1 MEAGSGTPPERRG
14 VERSSGGGEQ
24 GGRESGGRPGKTEGG
39 GAVREKN
46 LHPRAGGDFQLL
58 QKQLPLLWNPLRQQ
72 PGVPLPADG
81 GRDPVLRRGGLSA
94 WISHLCAPGR
104 GGRVLYRRTALR
116 DSGGIEKTI
125 FGLRGYPFS
134 GGAHQRE
141 LRAFVWPRVRT
152 VICSATRPRTE
163 IITAGCTRRKCPGTT
178 GCVACGI

>member
-24 GGRESGGRPGKTEGG
+24 GGRKSGGRPGKTEGG

-46 LHPRAGGDFQLL
+46 LYPRAGGDFQLL

-81 GRDPVLRRGGLSA
+81 GGDPVLRRGGLSA

-125 FGLRGYPFS
+125 SGLRGYPFS
-134 GGAHQRE
+134 GGTHQGE
-141 LRAFVWPRVRT
+141 LRAAVCRGGGPLSAPPRDRGQRSLQPAAPSGNVLGQPDALP
-152 VICSATRPRTE
+152 VIR
-163 IITAGCTRRKCPGTT
+163 
-178 GCVACGI
+178 